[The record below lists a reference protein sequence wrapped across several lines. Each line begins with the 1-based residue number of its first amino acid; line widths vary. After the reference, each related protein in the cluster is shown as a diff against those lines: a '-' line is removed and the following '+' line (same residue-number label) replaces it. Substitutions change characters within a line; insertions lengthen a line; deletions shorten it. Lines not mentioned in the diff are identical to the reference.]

1 MEGTPCKQAKLG
13 KALII
18 AIFGLTIPFVNPVGE
33 REISP
38 TLHPEQVDLAHST
51 KVAAAASLPRTLYGT
66 YGDGVLRGLL
76 LTMRMA

>member
-1 MEGTPCKQAKLG
+1 MQAKLG

-38 TLHPEQVDLAHST
+38 TLHPAKLTWAIRPMSLLPLPSPELFTVLTAMECSE
-51 KVAAAASLPRTLYGT
+51 ASS
-66 YGDGVLRGLL
+66 
-76 LTMRMA
+76 